1 MITEVTGFLQQ
12 ADRIVWG
19 PWLILLLL
27 GCGCYLMIS
36 LRFLPLRKLLA
47 ALGLVFHPKSRIG
60 TDGEGVSSFSALTT
74 ELAATIGTGNIVGVA
89 TAMVLGGPGAL
100 FWMLLSGIIGLSTKL
115 VESTLCVRYRVRDHK
130 GKPVGGPMYVL
141 QNAFPY
147 RRMGRIL
154 AVLFAIFAVLASFG
168 MGNMTQGN
176 SIAEALAVT
185 FGVGRTVT
193 GLVLGIFTIL
203 VILGG
208 IDKIARVTEYLVPC
222 MAVFY
227 LFGTGMVIFTHLHN
241 LPAGI
246 WQILRGAFCP
256 EAMAGGAAGTMLAV
270 ENGIAHSGRMAM
282 RYGVSRG
289 VFSNEAG
296 LGAAGISAACA
307 DTTDAVRQGYISM
320 TGVFID
326 TIVICSLTGLA
337 IASSGMLG
345 QRDAQGELLNGTA
358 LMIAVFSATFGRAGE
373 WMLALSIVL
382 FAFATIIAWE
392 YQGEK
397 AFEYLTGGCDR
408 TQWYRLGYG
417 LVTFLG
423 TVCSLEAV
431 WDFSDICNGL
441 MAVPNLLAVL
451 MLSRGIC
458 REIRK
463 YNFQEI

>member
-1 MITEVTGFLQQ
+1 MITEVKGFLQQ

-19 PWLILLLL
+19 PWLIFLLL

-36 LRFLPLRKLLA
+36 LRFLPLRNLLA
-47 ALGLVFHPKSRIG
+47 ALGLVFHSKSRKG

-130 GKPVGGPMYVL
+130 RKPVGGPMYVL

-185 FGVGRTVT
+185 FGVGRTAT
-193 GLVLGIFTIL
+193 GLVLGILTIL

-246 WQILRGAFCP
+246 WQILWGAFCP
-256 EAMAGGAAGTMLAV
+256 EAMAGGTIGFLCSIGNGTAC
-270 ENGIAHSGRMAM
+270 SGRQAM

-307 DTTDAVRQGYISM
+307 NTSDAVRQGYISM

-345 QRDAQGELLNGTA
+345 QRDAQGEFLNGTA
-358 LMIAVFSATFGRAGE
+358 LMIAVFSATFGRVGE
-373 WMLALSIVL
+373 WMLTLSIAL

-397 AFEYLTGGCDR
+397 AFEYLMGRCHRTG
-408 TQWYRLGYG
+408 WYRVGYG
-417 LVTFLG
+417 IAAFLG
-423 TVCSLEAV
+423 AVCSLEAV

-441 MAVPNLLAVL
+441 MALPNLLAVV
-451 MLSRGIC
+451 MLSKGIC
-458 REIRK
+458 REIRSYK
-463 YNFQEI
+463 L

>member
-19 PWLILLLL
+19 PWLIFLLL

-36 LRFLPLRKLLA
+36 LRFLPLRNLLA

-147 RRMGRIL
+147 RRMGQIL

-185 FGVGRTVT
+185 FGVGRTAT
-193 GLVLGIFTIL
+193 GLVLGILTIL

-208 IDKIARVTEYLVPC
+208 IDKIATVTEYLVPC

-246 WQILRGAFCP
+246 WQILWSAFCP
-256 EAMAGGAAGTMLAV
+256 EAMAGGSIGFLCSVGNGTV
-270 ENGIAHSGRMAM
+270 CSGRQAM

-307 DTTDAVRQGYISM
+307 DTPDAVRQGYISM

-373 WMLALSIVL
+373 WMLTISIAL

-397 AFEYLTGGCDR
+397 AFEYLMGRCSRTG
-408 TQWYRLGYG
+408 WYRVGYG
-417 LVTFLG
+417 IAAFLG
-423 TVCSLEAV
+423 AVCSLEAV

-441 MAVPNLLAVL
+441 MAVPNLLAVV
-451 MLSRGIC
+451 MLSKGIC
-458 REIRK
+458 REIRTYK
-463 YNFQEI
+463 L

>member
-1 MITEVTGFLQQ
+1 MITEVKGFLQQ

-19 PWLILLLL
+19 PWLIFLLL

-36 LRFLPLRKLLA
+36 LRFLPLRNLLA
-47 ALGLVFHPKSRIG
+47 ALGLVFHSKSRIG

-185 FGVGRTVT
+185 FGVEQTAT
-193 GLVLGIFTIL
+193 GLVLGILTIL

-246 WQILRGAFCP
+246 WQILWGAFCP
-256 EAMAGGAAGTMLAV
+256 EAMAGGSIGFLCSIGNGTAC
-270 ENGIAHSGRMAM
+270 SGRQAM

-307 DTTDAVRQGYISM
+307 DTSDAVRQGYISM

-345 QRDAQGELLNGTA
+345 QRDAQGEFLNGTA
-358 LMIAVFSATFGRAGE
+358 LMIAVFSSTFGRVGE
-373 WMLALSIVL
+373 WMLTLSIAL

-397 AFEYLTGGCDR
+397 AFEYLMGRCHRTG
-408 TQWYRLGYG
+408 WYRVGYG
-417 LVTFLG
+417 IAAFLG
-423 TVCSLEAV
+423 AVCSLEAV

-441 MAVPNLLAVL
+441 MAVPNLLAVV
-451 MLSRGIC
+451 MLSKGIC
-458 REIRK
+458 REIRSYK
-463 YNFQEI
+463 L

>member
-246 WQILRGAFCP
+246 WQILWGAFCP
-256 EAMAGGAAGTMLAV
+256 KAMAGGSIGFLCSV
-270 ENGIAHSGRMAM
+270 GNGIACSGRQAM

-307 DTTDAVRQGYISM
+307 DTKDAVRQGYISM

-345 QRDAQGELLNGTA
+345 QRDAQGEFLNGTA
-358 LMIAVFSATFGRAGE
+358 LMIAVFSATFGRVGE
-373 WMLALSIVL
+373 WMLTLSIAL

-397 AFEYLTGGCDR
+397 AFEYLMGRCRRTG
-408 TQWYRLGYG
+408 WYRVGYG
-417 LVTFLG
+417 IATFLG
-423 TVCSLEAV
+423 AVCSLEAV
-431 WDFSDICNGL
+431 WNFSDICNGL
-441 MAVPNLLAVL
+441 MAVPNLLAVV
-451 MLSRGIC
+451 MLSKGIC
-458 REIRK
+458 REIRSYK
-463 YNFQEI
+463 L

>member
-12 ADRIVWG
+12 TDRIVWG
-19 PWLILLLL
+19 PWLIFLLL

-36 LRFLPLRKLLA
+36 LFFLPLRNLLA
-47 ALGLVFHPKSRIG
+47 ALGLVFHPKSRKG

-185 FGVGRTVT
+185 FGVEQTVT
-193 GLVLGIFTIL
+193 GLVLGILTIL

-246 WQILRGAFCP
+246 WQILWGAFCP
-256 EAMAGGAAGTMLAV
+256 EAMAGGTIGFLCSIGNGTAC
-270 ENGIAHSGRMAM
+270 SGRQAM

-358 LMIAVFSATFGRAGE
+358 LMIAVFSATFGRVGE
-373 WMLALSIVL
+373 WMLTLSIAL

-397 AFEYLTGGCDR
+397 AFEYLMGRCHRSG
-408 TQWYRLGYG
+408 WYRVGYG
-417 LVTFLG
+417 IAAFLG
-423 TVCSLEAV
+423 AVCSLEAV

-441 MAVPNLLAVL
+441 MAVPNLLAVV
-451 MLSRGIC
+451 MLSKGIC
-458 REIRK
+458 REIRSYK
-463 YNFQEI
+463 L

>member
-1 MITEVTGFLQQ
+1 MITEVKGFLQQ

-19 PWLILLLL
+19 PWLIFLLL

-36 LRFLPLRKLLA
+36 LRFLPLRNLLA
-47 ALGLVFHPKSRIG
+47 ALGLVFHSKSRKG

-154 AVLFAIFAVLASFG
+154 AVLFAVFAVLASFG

-185 FGVGRTVT
+185 FGVEQTVT
-193 GLVLGIFTIL
+193 GLVLGILTIL

-241 LPAGI
+241 LTAGI
-246 WQILRGAFCP
+246 WQILWGAFCP
-256 EAMAGGAAGTMLAV
+256 EAMAGGTIGFLCSIGNGTAC
-270 ENGIAHSGRMAM
+270 SGRQAM

-307 DTTDAVRQGYISM
+307 DTSDAVRQGYISM

-345 QRDAQGELLNGTA
+345 QRDAQGEFLNGTA
-358 LMIAVFSATFGRAGE
+358 LMIAVFSATFGRVGE
-373 WMLALSIVL
+373 WMLTLSIAL

-397 AFEYLTGGCDR
+397 AFEYLMGRCHRTG
-408 TQWYRLGYG
+408 WYRVGYG
-417 LVTFLG
+417 IAAFLG
-423 TVCSLEAV
+423 AVCSLEAV

-441 MAVPNLLAVL
+441 MAVPNLLAVV
-451 MLSRGIC
+451 MLSKGIC
-458 REIRK
+458 REIRTYK
-463 YNFQEI
+463 L

>member
-1 MITEVTGFLQQ
+1 MITGIKSFLQQ
-12 ADRIVWG
+12 TDQILWG
-19 PWLILLLL
+19 PWLIFLLL
-27 GCGCYLMIS
+27 GTGCYLMIR
-36 LRFLPLRKLLA
+36 LRFLPLKNLPA
-47 ALGLVFHPKSRIG
+47 ALRLVFRPECRKES
-60 TDGEGVSSFSALTT
+60 GEAGVSSFSALTT

-115 VESTLCVRYRVRDHK
+115 VESTLCVRYRVKNQK
-130 GKPVGGPMYVL
+130 GEPVGGPMYVL
-141 QNAFPY
+141 QNAFPHKNT
-147 RRMGRIL
+147 GRIL
-154 AVLFAIFAVLASFG
+154 AVLFAAFAVLASFG

-185 FGVGRTVT
+185 FQIKQTVT
-193 GLVLGIFTIL
+193 GLVLSLLTIL

-208 IDKIARVTEYLVPC
+208 IGAIAGVTAYLVPC

-227 LFGTGMVIFTHLHN
+227 LFGTGMVIFTHLQN

-246 WQILRGAFCP
+246 LQILWGSFCP
-256 EAMAGGAAGTMLAV
+256 ESMAGGVMGFLWAAGSGV
-270 ENGIAHSGRMAM
+270 AHSGRLAM

-296 LGAAGISAACA
+296 LGAAGISAAAA
-307 DTTDAVRQGYISM
+307 DTSDPVRQGYVSM

-337 IASSGMLG
+337 IAASGMLG
-345 QRDAQGELLNGTA
+345 QRDMQGELLNGTA
-358 LMIAVFSATFGRAGE
+358 LMIAIFSATFGKAGE
-373 WMLALSIVL
+373 WILTISIVL

-397 AFEYLTGGCDR
+397 AFEYLTGSCDR
-408 TQWYRLGYG
+408 TGWYRLCYG
-417 LVTFLG
+417 LITFLG
-423 TVCSLEAV
+423 AVCSLEAV

-451 MLSRGIC
+451 VLSKGVC
-458 REIRK
+458 REIK
-463 YNFQEI
+463 NYNISEK

>member
-1 MITEVTGFLQQ
+1 MIIEVKGFLQQ

-19 PWLILLLL
+19 PWLIFLLL

-36 LRFLPLRKLLA
+36 LRFLPLRNLLA
-47 ALGLVFHPKSRIG
+47 ALGLVFHSKSRKG

-185 FGVGRTVT
+185 FGVEQTVT
-193 GLVLGIFTIL
+193 GLVLGILTIL

-246 WQILRGAFCP
+246 WQILWGAFCP
-256 EAMAGGAAGTMLAV
+256 EAMAGGTIGFLCSIGNGTAC
-270 ENGIAHSGRMAM
+270 SGRQAM

-307 DTTDAVRQGYISM
+307 DTSDAVRQGYISM

-345 QRDAQGELLNGTA
+345 QRDAQGEFLNGTA
-358 LMIAVFSATFGRAGE
+358 LMIAVFSATFGRVGE
-373 WMLALSIVL
+373 WMLTLSISL

-397 AFEYLTGGCDR
+397 AFEYLMGRCHRTG
-408 TQWYRLGYG
+408 WYRVGYG
-417 LVTFLG
+417 IAAFLG
-423 TVCSLEAV
+423 AVCSLEAV

-441 MAVPNLLAVL
+441 MAVPNLLAVV
-451 MLSRGIC
+451 MLSKGIC
-458 REIRK
+458 REIRSYK
-463 YNFQEI
+463 L

>member
-19 PWLILLLL
+19 PWLIFLLL

-36 LRFLPLRKLLA
+36 LHFLPLRNLLA
-47 ALGLVFHPKSRIG
+47 ALGLIFHSKSRKS
-60 TDGEGVSSFSALTT
+60 TDGEGVSSVSALTT

-154 AVLFAIFAVLASFG
+154 AVLFAVFAVLASFG

-185 FGVGRTVT
+185 FGVGRTAT
-193 GLVLGIFTIL
+193 GLVLGILTIL

-246 WQILRGAFCP
+246 WQILWGAFCP
-256 EAMAGGAAGTMLAV
+256 KAMAGGSIGFLCSV
-270 ENGIAHSGRMAM
+270 GNGIACSGRQAM

-307 DTTDAVRQGYISM
+307 DTKDAVRQGYISM

-345 QRDAQGELLNGTA
+345 QRDAQGEFLNGTA
-358 LMIAVFSATFGRAGE
+358 LMIAVFSATFGRVGE
-373 WMLALSIVL
+373 WMLTLSIAL

-397 AFEYLTGGCDR
+397 AFEYLMGRCHRTG
-408 TQWYRLGYG
+408 WYRVGYG
-417 LVTFLG
+417 IAAFLG
-423 TVCSLEAV
+423 AVCSLEAV

-441 MAVPNLLAVL
+441 MSVPNLLAVV
-451 MLSRGIC
+451 MLSKGIC
-458 REIRK
+458 REIRSYK
-463 YNFQEI
+463 L

>member
-147 RRMGRIL
+147 RRMRRIL

-185 FGVGRTVT
+185 FGVGRTAT
-193 GLVLGIFTIL
+193 GLVLGILTIL

-227 LFGTGMVIFTHLHN
+227 LFGTGMVIFTHFKN
-241 LPAGI
+241 LPAGVV
-246 WQILRGAFCP
+246 QILWGAFCP
-256 EAMAGGAAGTMLAV
+256 EAMTGGAAGTMLAV
-270 ENGIAHSGRMAM
+270 ENGIVHSGRMAM

-296 LGAAGISAACA
+296 LGAAGISAAAA
-307 DTTDAVRQGYISM
+307 DTSDAVQQGYISM

-337 IASSGMLG
+337 IAASGMLG
-345 QRDAQGELLNGTA
+345 QRDPRGEVLNGTA
-358 LMIAVFSATFGRAGE
+358 LMIAVFSDTFGRTGE
-373 WMLALSIVL
+373 WMLTISIVL

-397 AFEYLTGGCDR
+397 AFEYLTGGCAR

-423 TVCSLEAV
+423 AVCSLEAV
-431 WDFSDICNGL
+431 WNFSDICNGL

-463 YNFQEI
+463 YNFREI

>member
-1 MITEVTGFLQQ
+1 MITEVKGFLQQ

-19 PWLILLLL
+19 PWLIFLLL

-36 LRFLPLRKLLA
+36 LRFLPLRNLLA
-47 ALGLVFHPKSRIG
+47 ALGLVFHSKSRIG

-130 GKPVGGPMYVL
+130 RKPVGGPMYVL

-185 FGVGRTVT
+185 FGVGRTAT
-193 GLVLGIFTIL
+193 GLVLGILTIL

-241 LPAGI
+241 LPSGI
-246 WQILRGAFCP
+246 WQILWGAFCP
-256 EAMAGGAAGTMLAV
+256 EAMAGGTIGFLCSIGNGTAC
-270 ENGIAHSGRMAM
+270 SGRQAM

-307 DTTDAVRQGYISM
+307 DTSDAVRQGYISM

-345 QRDAQGELLNGTA
+345 QRDAQGEFLNGTA
-358 LMIAVFSATFGRAGE
+358 LMIAVFSSTFGRVGE
-373 WMLALSIVL
+373 WMLTLSIAL

-397 AFEYLTGGCDR
+397 AFEYLMGRCHRTG
-408 TQWYRLGYG
+408 WYRVGYG
-417 LVTFLG
+417 IAAFLG
-423 TVCSLEAV
+423 AVCSLEAV

-441 MAVPNLLAVL
+441 MAVPNLLAVV
-451 MLSRGIC
+451 MLSKGIC
-458 REIRK
+458 REIRSYK
-463 YNFQEI
+463 L

>member
-1 MITEVTGFLQQ
+1 MLSKIISDVDAF
-12 ADRIVWG
+12 VWG
-19 PWLILLLL
+19 PVMLVLLVGTGILLTIR
-27 GCGCYLMIS
+27 CN
-36 LRFLPLRKLLA
+36 FLTWRNLHWAIKKTLS
-47 ALGLVFHPKSRIG
+47 KESR
-60 TDGEGVSSFSALTT
+60 TKNRGEGDVSPFSALTT
-74 ELAATIGTGNIVGVA
+74 ALAATIGTGNIVGVA
-89 TAMVLGGPGAL
+89 TAMVSGGAGAL
-100 FWMLLSGIIGLSTKL
+100 VWMWISACFGLSSKFSECML
-115 VESTLCVRYRVRDHK
+115 AIKYREVNEK
-130 GKPVGGPMYVL
+130 GEMSGGPMYTMKKAL
-141 QNAFPY
+141 KNKKL
-147 RRMGRIL
+147 G
-154 AVLFAIFAVLASFG
+154 AVLGWLFALFAVIASFG
-168 MGNMTQGN
+168 IGNMTQGN
-176 SIAEALAVT
+176 SIAEALSVT
-185 FGVGRTVT
+185 FQVKQTVT
-193 GLVLGIFTIL
+193 GIVLSLLTIL

-208 IDKIARVTEYLVPC
+208 IGTIAKVTEYLVPC

-227 LFGTGMVIFTHLHN
+227 LFGTGMVIFTHFKN
-241 LPAGI
+241 LPAGVV
-246 WQILRGAFCP
+246 QILWGAFCP
-256 EAMAGGAAGTMLAV
+256 EAMTGGAAGMMLAV
-270 ENGIAHSGRMAM
+270 ENGIANSGRMAM

-296 LGAAGISAACA
+296 LGAAGISAAAA
-307 DTTDAVRQGYISM
+307 DTSDAVHQGYISM

-337 IASSGMLG
+337 IAASGMLG
-345 QRDAQGELLNGTA
+345 QRDPRGEVLNGTA
-358 LMIAVFSATFGRAGE
+358 LMIAVFSDTFGRTGE
-373 WMLALSIVL
+373 WMLTISIVL

-423 TVCSLEAV
+423 AVCSLEAV

-451 MLSRGIC
+451 TLSRGIC

>member
-1 MITEVTGFLQQ
+1 MIIEVKGFLQQ

-19 PWLILLLL
+19 PWLIFLLL

-36 LRFLPLRKLLA
+36 LRFFPLRNLLA
-47 ALGLVFHPKSRIG
+47 ALGLVFHSKSRIG
-60 TDGEGVSSFSALTT
+60 TDGEGVSPFSALTT

-185 FGVGRTVT
+185 FGVEQTVT
-193 GLVLGIFTIL
+193 GLVLGILTIL

-246 WQILRGAFCP
+246 WQILWGAFCP
-256 EAMAGGAAGTMLAV
+256 EAMAGGTIGFLCSIGNGTAC
-270 ENGIAHSGRMAM
+270 SGRQAM

-358 LMIAVFSATFGRAGE
+358 LMIAVFSATFGRVGE
-373 WMLALSIVL
+373 WMLTLSIAL

-397 AFEYLTGGCDR
+397 AFEYLMGRCHRSG
-408 TQWYRLGYG
+408 WYRVGYG
-417 LVTFLG
+417 IAAFLG
-423 TVCSLEAV
+423 AVCSLEAV

-441 MAVPNLLAVL
+441 MAVPNLLAVV
-451 MLSRGIC
+451 MLSKGIC
-458 REIRK
+458 REIRSYK
-463 YNFQEI
+463 L

>member
-185 FGVGRTVT
+185 FGVEQTVT
-193 GLVLGIFTIL
+193 GLVLGILTIL

-208 IDKIARVTEYLVPC
+208 IDKIAMVTEYLVPC

-246 WQILRGAFCP
+246 LQILWGAFCP
-256 EAMAGGAAGTMLAV
+256 EAMTGGAAGTMLAV
-270 ENGIAHSGRMAM
+270 ENGMVHSGRMAM

-296 LGAAGISAACA
+296 LGAAGISAAAA
-307 DTTDAVRQGYISM
+307 DTSDAVHQGYISM

-337 IASSGMLG
+337 IAASGMLG
-345 QRDAQGELLNGTA
+345 QRDPRGEVLNGTA
-358 LMIAVFSATFGRAGE
+358 LMIAVFSDTFGRTGE
-373 WMLALSIVL
+373 WMLTISIVL

-397 AFEYLTGGCDR
+397 AFEYLTDGCDR

-423 TVCSLEAV
+423 AVCSLEAV

>member
-1 MITEVTGFLQQ
+1 MITEVKGFLQQ

-19 PWLILLLL
+19 PWLIFLLL
-27 GCGCYLMIS
+27 GCGCYLMIN
-36 LRFLPLRKLLA
+36 LRFLPLRNLLA
-47 ALGLVFHPKSRIG
+47 ALGLVFHSKSRKG

-130 GKPVGGPMYVL
+130 RKPVGGPMYVL

-185 FGVGRTVT
+185 FGVGRTAT
-193 GLVLGIFTIL
+193 GLVLGILTIL

-241 LPAGI
+241 LPSGI
-246 WQILRGAFCP
+246 WQILWGAFCP
-256 EAMAGGAAGTMLAV
+256 EAMAGGTIGFLCSIGNGTAC
-270 ENGIAHSGRMAM
+270 SGRQAM

-307 DTTDAVRQGYISM
+307 DTSDAVRQGYISM

-345 QRDAQGELLNGTA
+345 QRDAQGEFLNGTA
-358 LMIAVFSATFGRAGE
+358 LMIAVFSSTFGRVGE
-373 WMLALSIVL
+373 WMLTLSIAL

-397 AFEYLTGGCDR
+397 AFEYLMGRCHRTG
-408 TQWYRLGYG
+408 WYRVGYG
-417 LVTFLG
+417 IAAFLG
-423 TVCSLEAV
+423 AVCSLEAV

-441 MAVPNLLAVL
+441 MAVPNLLAVV
-451 MLSRGIC
+451 MLSKGIC
-458 REIRK
+458 REIRSYK
-463 YNFQEI
+463 L